1 MRNAGAVAVSDDGDW
16 LADGDVLRRAMQ
28 HAALFGMPVVQHAE
42 DTSLSRR
49 APMHEGAVSTRLGL
63 AGQTDVA
70 EAAAVA
76 RDLLIAGLAGGRL
89 HLAHISTALAVGSV
103 REAKARGSS
112 VTCEVT
118 PHHLTLTDD
127 EVARSGYS
135 TRFKMNPPLRE
146 RADVASL
153 VDALVD
159 GTIDAI
165 ATDHAPHHV
174 DEKEVEFDAA
184 PFGVVGLETAA
195 AVVFDRLV
203 ASGPPLPGALRRALL
218 GRTRA
223 RLRPARRHARAGVAR
238 RRHPVRSRA
247 ALDRR
252 PEPVRLPRP
261 FDPFRGLGA
270 RRERPRPRSS
280 RGGSSGGGNRID
292 PVALPRGDL
301 RPLLPGPRSPAG
313 PPRGDRASRGLGDS
327 GARALDARSP
337 DGRGSRS
344 GRPAKGS
351 SSGRS
356 GRSCGWPRRRS
367 PRRSETASRSFRCR
381 SSRPVSPSTAGA
393 IATPPTESSSPTRTP
408 ARRRSSSRTPAT
420 ARFAS
425 CGACSGRTAV
435 QPAGSARCRESSPR
449 RGGSGAPPAA
459 G

>member
-1 MRNAGAVAVSDDGDW
+1 MTDLLIRGGRLVDPATGRDGIFDVALSEGTVAEIGERLSAEGAEVFDAGGLLVFPGFIDLHAHLREPGREYAETIASGSAAAAAGGFTAVCAMPNTDPVNDGRTVTAFVAARAHLAVGARVYPIGAITRGRKGEELAEFGEMRNAGAVAVSDDGDW

-153 VDALVD
+153 IDALVD

-203 ASGPPLPGALRRALL
+203 APGRLSLARFAELFSAGPARAFGLPGGSLAP
-218 GRTRA
+218 GSPGDVTMFD
-223 RLRPARRHARAGVAR
+223 PARRWTVDPNRFVSLGRSTPFAGWDLVGAPAATVVAGR
-238 RRHPVRSRA
+238 IVW
-247 ALDRR
+247 
-252 PEPVRLPRP
+252 
-261 FDPFRGLGA
+261 
-270 RRERPRPRSS
+270 RRES
-280 RGGSSGGGNRID
+280 D
-292 PVALPRGDL
+292 
-301 RPLLPGPRSPAG
+301 
-313 PPRGDRASRGLGDS
+313 
-327 GARALDARSP
+327 
-337 DGRGSRS
+337 
-344 GRPAKGS
+344 
-351 SSGRS
+351 
-356 GRSCGWPRRRS
+356 
-367 PRRSETASRSFRCR
+367 
-381 SSRPVSPSTAGA
+381 
-393 IATPPTESSSPTRTP
+393 
-408 ARRRSSSRTPAT
+408 
-420 ARFAS
+420 
-425 CGACSGRTAV
+425 
-435 QPAGSARCRESSPR
+435 
-449 RGGSGAPPAA
+449 
-459 G
+459 